1 MGIDSFVDS
10 ALCYPLYLIQRHV
23 MSSCPKFTDAD
34 QSVGL
39 EGGSLV
45 PPLLSSPFAFWFHPL
60 IST

>member
-1 MGIDSFVDS
+1 
-10 ALCYPLYLIQRHV
+10 

-60 IST
+60 ISA